1 MKFPKKT
8 IAALAVAL
16 SAVLPGT
23 AGAETLDEYVL
34 THGDELHISVYGQA
48 ELSSRRDSSDTAFL
62 VRPDGKMSFPL
73 VGELEVEGKTV
84 QQFTEE
90 LTDRLSVYLRH
101 PQVTV
106 NLVRLGGTRVF
117 VLGQV
122 AKPGMYTLSRSH
134 RLLDAV
140 GGAGGFTEYAAKK
153 NVYLIRDGRED
164 RVEKLNFNDY
174 LRKGDQSQNVELHEG
189 DCLYFTSNN
198 KIDFTK
204 DILPWLTGYYYV
216 DRIID

>member
-1 MKFPKKT
+1 
-8 IAALAVAL
+8 
-16 SAVLPGT
+16 
-23 AGAETLDEYVL
+23 
-34 THGDELHISVYGQA
+34 
-48 ELSSRRDSSDTAFL
+48 
-62 VRPDGKMSFPL
+62 MSFPL